1 MALKFPDILEHNNPA
16 NPLVDI
22 TELRG
27 NSYPI
32 GELDETGSIPS
43 NKRNLGA
50 IVFASSSQEFYGFYG
65 ATTESADWDD
75 TDNWRTLSTFTGSYS
90 GSFTGSFSGSVAELS
105 KIVVDGQVSASLF
118 SGSFVGDGTGLT
130 GLPAAAIATY
140 TNPADNRIITSV
152 DSSTVNAEAN
162 LTFDGS
168 TLAVTGDAE
177 ITGNTTLGDDGG
189 DTVTINAGTID
200 VPNIEAGTDN
210 SVVVYNGSTLVT
222 DEIDS
227 RVWGTTLVDAANG
240 ADNRIATFTDANSLN
255 GEANLT
261 YDGSILGVTGT
272 INASSTI
279 TGSGLQLTS
288 VPAGTDNTVLILA
301 SDNTVSSDEID
312 SRVWGTTLL
321 DGSLTATRVP
331 YASDSDTLIDSTN
344 LTFNGTT
351 LVANAATITTD
362 LLVSGDL
369 TVVGTASFQH
379 TDSLTVAD
387 RFILLASGSNSE
399 GMGGLVIQQDTQ
411 DVGEVFSWDNTTS
424 RWATTGSFNAA
435 TNTFTPEA
443 FMASVIDIDGG
454 NSDIAKY
461 QKNGNIRVESG
472 DIYIYS

>member
-1 MALKFPDILEHNNPA
+1 MAEWKKVI
-16 NPLVDI
+16 V
-22 TELRG
+22 
-27 NSYPI
+27 S
-32 GELDETGSIPS
+32 GSI
-43 NKRNLGA
+43 
-50 IVFASSSQEFYGFYG
+50 
-65 ATTESADWDD
+65 
-75 TDNWRTLSTFTGSYS
+75 
-90 GSFTGSFSGSVAELS
+90 AELS
-105 KIVVDGQVSASLF
+105 KIVVDGHVSASLF
-118 SGSFVGDGTGLT
+118 SGSFVGDGSGLT
-130 GLPAAAIATY
+130 GLPAAAIASY
-140 TNPADNRIITSV
+140 TNPTSNGIITSV

-168 TLAVTGDAE
+168 TLTVTGDAE
-177 ITGNTTLGDDGG
+177 ITGDTTLGDDAG
-189 DTVTINAGTID
+189 DTVTINAGTIG

-210 SVVVYNGSTLVT
+210 TVLILNTENNIVT

-312 SRVWGTTLL
+312 SRVWGTSLI
-321 DGSLTATRVP
+321 DGSLTSGRVP
-331 YASDSDTLIDSTN
+331 YASDSNTLTDAAG
-344 LTFNGTT
+344 LTFDGTT
-351 LVANAATITTD
+351 LVANAATVTTD

-369 TVVGTASFQH
+369 TVAGTASFQH
-379 TDSLTVAD
+379 TDSLMVAD
-387 RFILLASGSNSE
+387 RFILLASGSNSA
-399 GMGGLVIQQDTQ
+399 GMGGLVIQQATQ

-454 NSDIAKY
+454 NTDIAKY
-461 QKNGNIRVESG
+461 QKNGNVKVDSG
-472 DIYIYS
+472 DIYIYA

>member
-75 TDNWRTLSTFTGSYS
+75 TDNWRTLSTFTGNYT
-90 GSFTGSFSGSVAELS
+90 GSFTGSF
-105 KIVVDGQVSASLF
+105 I
-118 SGSFVGDGTGLT
+118 GDGSGLT
-130 GLPAAAIATY
+130 GLPAAAITSY
-140 TNPADNRIITSV
+140 TNPTSNGIITSV

-168 TLAVTGDAE
+168 TLTVTGDAS
-177 ITGNTTLGDDGG
+177 ITGNTTLGDASG
-189 DTVTINAGTID
+189 DTVTINAATID
-200 VPNIEAGTDN
+200 VPNIAAGTDN

-227 RVWGTTLVDAANG
+227 RVWGTTLVGAANG

-312 SRVWGTTLL
+312 PRVWGSTLL
-321 DGSLTATRVP
+321 SGSLTSTRVP
-331 YASDSDTLIDSTN
+331 YASNSNTLIDSTN

-387 RFILLASGSNSE
+387 RFILLASGSNSA

-454 NSDIAKY
+454 NTDIAKY
-461 QKNGNIRVESG
+461 QKNGNIKVDSG
-472 DIYIYS
+472 EIYIYS